1 MLALSRNVGQVIV
14 IGDNIRIKVAQVTGN
29 QVKLSIDAPRNIPV
43 HREEIYQRI
52 QREKELGRSSS
63 QEAL

>member
-1 MLALSRNVGQVIV
+1 MLSLTRNVGQVIV
-14 IGDNIRIKVAQVTGN
+14 IGDNIRIKIAQVTGN
-29 QVKLSIDAPRNIPV
+29 QVKLSIDAPRDIPV

>member
-1 MLALSRNVGQVIV
+1 MLALTRNVGQVIV
-14 IGDNIRIKVAQVTGN
+14 IGDNIRIKIAQVTGN

-52 QREKELGRSSS
+52 QREKELGSCG
-63 QEAL
+63 